1 MAPIFP
7 LPTAKRD
14 TRRYPQTSEEFP
26 RDLLAVGGVIGDLV
40 RLCVDTAISPQP
52 ELALAAALCCVGAVA
67 GRKYRTRTNLR
78 TNLYV
83 IGIADS
89 GGGKDHARQIIK
101 LALYEAGLKD
111 YLGGEKI
118 ASGSALLSAVSSHPC
133 KLFLLD
139 EFGKFVK
146 SVASAK
152 ASSHREEIW
161 TNLTELYTS
170 AGSIYLGSE
179 YSDQKLRPRVDIEQ
193 PCCVV
198 YGVTVPGA
206 FWDALQTGALTDGS
220 VARFLIVKTS
230 DDYPDRAEQSEPI
243 AISDRIIAGLQ
254 AVAAGYAG
262 REAGNLPPMAEN
274 KPEPYIV
281 PTTPEADILLRRLL
295 SEQTDWLRSRRN
307 TNDTAII
314 ARYAENAAKVA
325 LIRAISD
332 CPSDPIITAEIVAW
346 STKLVRHCVD
356 TLLREAGRHVADNE
370 QSANVKRVA
379 EIIRSAGAA
388 GIGSSDLTNRTPN
401 LDKSVRGKI
410 VADLVEGGKVDPR
423 REATAGRPT
432 TTYYWMQPTIH

>member
-7 LPTAKRD
+7 LPNSKRD
-14 TRRYPQTSEEFP
+14 TRRYPQPSEEFP
-26 RDLLAVGGVIGDLV
+26 RDLLSVGGIIGDLV

-146 SVASAK
+146 SVASTK

-161 TNLTELYTS
+161 TNLTELFTS
-170 AGSIYLGSE
+170 AGSVYLGSE
-179 YSDQKLRPRVDIEQ
+179 YSDQKLRPRVDITQ

-220 VARFLIVKTS
+220 VARFLIVKTN
-230 DDYPDRAEQSEPI
+230 DDYPDRAEQSEAV
-243 AISDRIIAGLQ
+243 AIPDCVIAGLQ
-254 AVAAGYAG
+254 SVAAGYAG
-262 REAGNLPPMAEN
+262 REAGNLPPMAET
-274 KPEPYIV
+274 KPDPYIV
-281 PTTPEADILLRRLL
+281 PTTPEADVLLRRLL
-295 SEQTDWLRSRRN
+295 AEQTEWLRSKRN
-307 TNDTAII
+307 TNDTSII
-314 ARYAENAAKVA
+314 ARYAENTAKVA

-332 CPSDPIITAEIVAW
+332 CPSDPVITAEIVAW
-346 STKLVRHCVD
+346 ATKLVQHCVN
-356 TLLREAGRHVADNE
+356 TLLREATRHVADNE
-370 QSANVKRVA
+370 QAANVKRVA
-379 EIIRSAGAA
+379 EIIRKAGAD
-388 GIGSSDLTNRTPN
+388 GITASKITNKTPH
-401 LDKSVRGKI
+401 LDKTARGKI
-410 VADLVEGGKVDPR
+410 LADLTEGDKVRSVVDLTTGKSK
-423 REATAGRPT
+423 